1 MIHAGDT
8 PTTSLA
14 SRISL
19 HALSRQCENGVAII
33 GRGDQFLELPPEG
46 LQFLDWLNEGL
57 TLGEARARFEATY
70 NPFPDEEVFEVM
82 QAFLASDFIAAIDGQ
97 AIAPRHAPLKSS
109 APWISPKWA
118 QALFSSSVLIAWML
132 ICISATLL
140 WIMTPEL
147 WPRRADYFW
156 TDYYFL
162 ILLVGLLWWLGDM
175 VLHELSHWLAAR
187 AKGIEAT
194 ITWTQRL
201 GFFPMSQT
209 IMHNIWAVPRQAR
222 FLPLA
227 AGMMTDVFVISLEIY
242 LLFGVQQDL
251 FALPLL
257 IVKLL
262 KFHILASTMG
272 LAAQFWL
279 FSQMDGYFLLSALF
293 GQRNLQAD
301 TFHWLK
307 SKMSRSSR
315 FDPPAS
321 GMKYIYGYALITL
334 LWGGLFMSQFLLV
347 DLPIKLQLLWTSW
360 LRLSGES
367 SLAPLEF
374 ADGLAVLVS
383 QGIYWGLLLYAYW
396 RDTLPGWRR
405 N

>member
-1 MIHAGDT
+1 MIHEVDT
-8 PTTSLA
+8 ATISLD
-14 SRISL
+14 SRISV
-19 HALSRQCENGVAII
+19 HPLSRQCENGVAII

-46 LQFLDWLNEGL
+46 LQFIDWLNEGL

-70 NPFPDEEVFEVM
+70 NPLPDEEMFEVM

-97 AIAPRHAPLKSS
+97 TIAPRHTPLKSN

-118 QALFSSSVLIAWML
+118 QALFSKPVLMAWML
-132 ICISATLL
+132 ICIPATLL

-162 ILLVGLLWWLGDM
+162 ILLVGLLLWLSDM
-175 VLHELSHWLAAR
+175 ALHELSHWLAAR

-227 AGMMTDVFVISLEIY
+227 AGMMMDLFFISIDLY
-242 LLFGVQQDL
+242 LLLGVQQGL
-251 FALPLL
+251 FTLPLL

-262 KFHILASTMG
+262 KFHILGSTIG

-279 FSQMDGYFLLSALF
+279 FSQMDGYFLLSASL

-301 TFHWLK
+301 TFQWLT
-307 SKMSRSSR
+307 SKVRRKAR
-315 FDPPAS
+315 FNPPAG
-321 GMKYIYGYALITL
+321 GMKYIYSYALIAL
-334 LWGGLFMSQFLLV
+334 LWGGLFMGQFLLV

-360 LRLSGES
+360 LRLRAGS

-396 RDTLPGWRR
+396 RDTLPSWRR
-405 N
+405 D